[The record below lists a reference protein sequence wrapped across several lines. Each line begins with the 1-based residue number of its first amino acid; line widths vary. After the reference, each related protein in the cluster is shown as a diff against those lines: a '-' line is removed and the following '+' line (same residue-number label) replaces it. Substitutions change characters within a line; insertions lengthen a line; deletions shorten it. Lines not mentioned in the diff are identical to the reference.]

1 MNPMENLFNYITGD
15 NILFSVVQGLLI
27 LFSFFTLYKDFKVG
41 KSKTTDEATPDK
53 TVYTDLRGFL
63 FVGLV
68 IFFTAVC
75 FSTDEISG
83 HRIFWLTLDVG
94 LLSYILLFSGW
105 SRKRIDKV

>member
-15 NILFSVVQGLLI
+15 NILFSVVQVLLI
-27 LFSFFTLYKDFKVG
+27 IFTFLTLFNDFKT
-41 KSKTTDEATPDK
+41 SKTK
-53 TVYTDLRGFL
+53 TSEVSTQGGKVSEDIRGFL

-94 LLSYILLFSGW
+94 LLGYILLFSGW
-105 SRKRIDKV
+105 GKKRIWEL

>member
-53 TVYTDLRGFL
+53 TVNTDLRGFL

-75 FSTDEISG
+75 YSTDEIIG

-94 LLSYILLFSGW
+94 LLSYTLLFSGW

>member
-27 LFSFFTLYKDFKVG
+27 LFTFFTLYKDFKVG

-75 FSTDEISG
+75 YSTDEIIG

-94 LLSYILLFSGW
+94 LLGYVFLFSGW
-105 SRKRIDKV
+105 IKRRIVDR

>member
-27 LFSFFTLYKDFKVG
+27 LFTFFTLFKDYKVG
-41 KSKTTDEATPDK
+41 KSKSNEATPQDK
-53 TVYTDLRGFL
+53 KVSINIYGFL

-75 FSTDEISG
+75 YSTEEISG

-105 SRKRIDKV
+105 SRRRIIEK

>member
-27 LFSFFTLYKDFKVG
+27 LFTFLALFKDFKGG
-41 KSKTTDEATPDK
+41 KTKTPEVSTQGGKVSEDI
-53 TVYTDLRGFL
+53 RGFL

-75 FSTDEISG
+75 FSTDEIIG

-94 LLSYILLFSGW
+94 LLGYVFLFSGW
-105 SRKRIDKV
+105 IKRRIVDR

>member
-15 NILFSVVQGLLI
+15 NILFSVVQALLI
-27 LFSFFTLYKDFKVG
+27 IFTFLALFKDFKAG
-41 KSKTTDEATPDK
+41 KTKSVDVSTQGGK
-53 TVYTDLRGFL
+53 VSNNIQGFL

-75 FSTDEISG
+75 FSTDEIIG

-105 SRKRIDKV
+105 IKRRIVDR

>member
-27 LFSFFTLYKDFKVG
+27 LFTFFTLYKDFKE
-41 KSKTTDEATPDK
+41 SKTK
-53 TVYTDLRGFL
+53 TAGVSTQGGKISNNNHGFL

-75 FSTDEISG
+75 FSTDEIIG

-105 SRKRIDKV
+105 GKKRIGEL

>member
-27 LFSFFTLYKDFKVG
+27 LFTFLALFSDFRR
-41 KSKTTDEATPDK
+41 SKTK
-53 TVYTDLRGFL
+53 TVEVPTQSGKVSGDIRGFL

-68 IFFTAVC
+68 IFFTTVC
-75 FSTDEISG
+75 FSTDEIIG

-94 LLSYILLFSGW
+94 LLSYILLFNGW
-105 SRKRIDKV
+105 TRKRIVEV

>member
-27 LFSFFTLYKDFKVG
+27 LFSFLTLLRTLSWKNQNCGWSTRVAKV
-41 KSKTTDEATPDK
+41 STDI
-53 TVYTDLRGFL
+53 RGFL

-75 FSTDEISG
+75 FSTDEIIG

-94 LLSYILLFSGW
+94 LLSYILLFNGW
-105 SRKRIDKV
+105 GRKRIDKV

>member
-15 NILFSVVQGLLI
+15 NILFSVVQVLLI
-27 LFSFFTLYKDFKVG
+27 LFSFLTLYKDFKVG
-41 KSKTTDEATPDK
+41 KSKTTDEATADK

-75 FSTDEISG
+75 FSTDEIIG

-94 LLSYILLFSGW
+94 LLGYILLFSGW

>member
-1 MNPMENLFNYITGD
+1 MNPMENLFHYISGD

-27 LFSFFTLYKDFKVG
+27 LFTFFTLFKDFKE
-41 KSKTTDEATPDK
+41 SKTKTDEASTQGFKVSGDI
-53 TVYTDLRGFL
+53 RGFL

-68 IFFTAVC
+68 IFFVAVC
-75 FSTDEISG
+75 FATDEISG

-105 SRKRIDKV
+105 IRKIIGDR